1 MMNNKYIIFLYYEYN
16 HKTDIINIDNKL
28 DKLINLTIYDKIY
41 KYFSQIESRRYY
53 VVSIY
58 NLHIYKLIKILRFPF
73 KIDSILKVLK
83 GNLMQKDKYGF
94 TKVNFDT
101 SGNDELQLI
110 TTNNNDND
118 NEYHD
123 NEYHDN
129 EYHDNEYHDN
139 EYHDNEYHDNEYHDN
154 EYHDNEYHDNEYND
168 YQISKYKNY
177 ILEPENISVE
187 LYKMTNNLDKIVRIY
202 GPEYDNIVPINFQLT
217 EDLTIYVSLK
227 TR

>member
-1 MMNNKYIIFLYYEYN
+1 MNNKYIIFLYYEYN
-16 HKTDIINIDNKL
+16 HKTDIINIDNKV

-41 KYFSQIESRRYY
+41 KYFSQLESRRYY

-83 GNLMQKDKYGF
+83 GKLMQKDKYGF

-101 SGNDELQLI
+101 IGNNKLQLV
-110 TTNNNDND
+110 TTNDNDNKHYDNEHYDND
-118 NEYHD
+118 NEYYD
-123 NEYHDN
+123 NEYYDNDN
-129 EYHDNEYHDN
+129 EYYDNDNEY
-139 EYHDNEYHDNEYHDN
+139 Y
-154 EYHDNEYHDNEYND
+154 DNEYND

-177 ILEPENISVE
+177 ILELENIPLI
-187 LYKMTNNLDKIVRIY
+187 LYKMTNNQDKIVRIY
-202 GPEYDNIVPINFQLT
+202 GPDYDNIVPINFQLT

>member
-16 HKTDIINIDNKL
+16 HKTDIVNIDNKL
-28 DKLINLTIYDKIY
+28 EKLINLTIYDKQH
-41 KYFSQIESRRYY
+41 KFFSQLESRRYY

-83 GNLMQKDKYGF
+83 GNIMQKDKYGF
-94 TKVNFDT
+94 TKVNF
-101 SGNDELQLI
+101 N
-110 TTNNNDND
+110 TTNND
-118 NEYHD
+118 NEY
-123 NEYHDN
+123 N
-129 EYHDNEYHDN
+129 
-139 EYHDNEYHDNEYHDN
+139 
-154 EYHDNEYHDNEYND
+154 DNEYND

-177 ILEPENISVE
+177 ILEPENISLE
-187 LYKMTNNLDKIVRIY
+187 LNKMTNNQDKIVRIY
-202 GPEYDNIVPINFQLT
+202 GPEYTNSVPINFQLT